1 MSLDWYQDILDF
13 TDSVIQDRMREG
25 KNYPHIP
32 SIKIKKLKIELIKEE
47 CRRELIK
54 ALKENDI
61 EKIADGAVDSIV
73 VILGMCVS
81 YGIDIRP
88 LWDEIHKTNM
98 AKAGGP
104 IREDG
109 KRLKPEGWQPPKI
122 NELLEEQ
129 MKNKE
134 D

>member
-1 MSLDWYQDILDF
+1 
-13 TDSVIQDRMREG
+13 MREG

>member
-13 TDSVIQDRMREG
+13 TDTVIQDRMRED
-25 KNYPHIP
+25 KDYPHCP
-32 SIKIKKLKIELIKEE
+32 SPQIKKLKIELIKEE
-47 CRRELIK
+47 CRRELLK
-54 ALKENDI
+54 AMKENDL

-88 LWDEIHKTNM
+88 LWDEVHKTNM

-109 KRLKPEGWQPPKI
+109 KRLKPEGWQQPKI
-122 NELLEEQ
+122 KELLNEQ
-129 MKNKE
+129 GAGL
-134 D
+134 